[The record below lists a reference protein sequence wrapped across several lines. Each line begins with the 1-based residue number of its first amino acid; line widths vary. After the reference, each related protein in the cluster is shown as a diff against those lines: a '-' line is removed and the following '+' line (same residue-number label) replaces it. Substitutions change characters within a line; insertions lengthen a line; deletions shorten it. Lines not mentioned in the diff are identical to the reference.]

1 MVRKRDLPRKDIL
14 ADSLNVRLERTF
26 PADVAHI
33 ESVVRAIMKA
43 ISDLQCGGN
52 REFEIELSLREA
64 LANAILHGCKG
75 DPNKEVAVSVACAET
90 LGVLLVV
97 RDPGEGFDPMQ
108 IPNPV
113 MGRNVYSDHG
123 RGIFLINQ
131 LMDEVR
137 FEKGGTEIH
146 MLKRH

>member
-1 MVRKRDLPRKDIL
+1 MERNRDLPRQDIPI
-14 ADSLNVRLERTF
+14 DSLRIRLEKTF

-33 ESVVRAIMKA
+33 ETAVADIMKA
-43 ISDLQCGGN
+43 IADLQCGGN
-52 REFEIELSLREA
+52 KEFEIELSLREA

-75 DPNKEVAVSVACAET
+75 DPGKEVAVSVACAESF
-90 LGVLLVV
+90 GVLLVV
-97 RDPGEGFDPMQ
+97 RDPGEGFDPVE

-113 MGRNVYSDHG
+113 VGKNVYSNHG

>member
-1 MVRKRDLPRKDIL
+1 MERNQDLPRKNIQ
-14 ADSLNVRLERTF
+14 ADSLSIRLERTF
-26 PADVAHI
+26 PGDVAHI
-33 ESVVRAIMKA
+33 ELVVGDIMNAIA
-43 ISDLQCGGN
+43 ELQCGGDN
-52 REFEIELSLREA
+52 TFEIELSLREA

-75 DPNKEVAVSVACAET
+75 DPNKEVAVSVACAESF
-90 LGVLLVV
+90 GVLLVV
-97 RDPGEGFDPMQ
+97 RDPGDGFDPMA
-108 IPNPV
+108 IPSPV
-113 MGRNVYSDHG
+113 MGENVYSNHG